1 MGTLYNNSIVVIAP
15 NNAVDL
21 AINMAAALGYTV
33 KLSVPLSETGE
44 PPYTHRGLHVW
55 ARDDLKKFLTAE
67 EFPDLPGY
75 SEADIKAFLDMIHV
89 SAGTNVIP
97 SDHFD
102 QFASSLN
109 LKRPKAEYDD

>member
-1 MGTLYNNSIVVIAP
+1 MGMLYNNSLVVIVP
-15 NNAVDL
+15 NDAADL

-33 KLSVPLSETGE
+33 QLSVPLSETGE

-75 SEADIKAFLDMIHV
+75 SEDDITAFLDMIHV
-89 SAGTNVIP
+89 SASTDVIP
-97 SDHFD
+97 ADHFD
-102 QFASSLN
+102 QFAASLN
-109 LKRPKAEYDD
+109 LKRSRVEYDD

>member
-1 MGTLYNNSIVVIAP
+1 MGTLYNNSLVVIAP

-33 KLSVPLSETGE
+33 KFSVSLSETGE

-55 ARDDLKKFLTAE
+55 ARDELKEVLTGE
-67 EFPDLPGY
+67 KLPDLSGY
-75 SEADIKAFLDMIHV
+75 SKADISALLGMIHV
-89 SAGTNVIP
+89 SASTNVIP
-97 SDHFD
+97 AEHFD